1 MKSYIVRC
9 LSEALSPI
17 THSSGTAGNESV
29 IAREPVYTDR
39 GLMHVPFLSG
49 NAIRHRAVREPG
61 IMWLI
66 DRYGLRGKLSLPQ
79 LNFLLHGGNLTQS
92 TASENTRRI
101 ADMHRLWPLL
111 RLCGGSLPDQILSG
125 SMDVWRGT
133 MVCEENRKSLQV
145 SMPHLPS
152 DRLLSFERF
161 VGGYQYTR
169 GDGKKTNI
177 ARAEIIDDGS
187 SNLMIYSGSAVNRG
201 ALFFHGFVVK
211 HVSDLELGVLLLSLA
226 LWQASGGTIGGNSRL
241 GHGRLRTTLL
251 DSHDGGLLRA
261 YAEYADNVREEAVAW
276 LNDAFTPKAE
286 LREKKRTKKTA
297 AAAVEV
303 VA

>member
-1 MKSYIVRC
+1 MKSYIIRC
-9 LSEALSPI
+9 LSEAVSPI
-17 THSSGTAGNESV
+17 THASGTVGNEAV

-61 IMWLI
+61 VMWLV

-133 MVCEENRKSLQV
+133 MVCEENRNSLQG
-145 SMPHLPS
+145 SMPYLPT
-152 DRLLSFERF
+152 DRMLSFERF

-169 GDGKKTNI
+169 GDGKKTNV
-177 ARAEIIDDGS
+177 ARVEPAEDRP

-201 ALFFHGFVVK
+201 ALFFHGFVIK
-211 HVSDLELGVLLLSLA
+211 HVSELELGALLMSLA
-226 LWQASGGTIGGNSRL
+226 LWQANGGTIGGNSRL
-241 GHGRLRTTLL
+241 GHGRLKTTLL
-251 DSHDGGLLRA
+251 DNHGEGLMRA
-261 YAEYADNVREEAVAW
+261 YAEYADSVKDDAVDW

-286 LREKKRTKKTA
+286 LREKRRSKKAVA
-297 AAAVEV
+297 AEV
-303 VA
+303 PA

>member
-9 LSEALSPI
+9 LSEAVSPI
-17 THSSGTAGNESV
+17 THASGTVGNEAV

-61 IMWLI
+61 VMWLI

-92 TASENTRRI
+92 TASENTCRI

-133 MVCEENRKSLQV
+133 MVCEENRKSLQG
-145 SMPHLPS
+145 SMPYLPTG
-152 DRLLSFERF
+152 RLLSFERF

-169 GDGKKTNI
+169 GDGKKTNV
-177 ARAEIIDDGS
+177 ARAEPAEDGP

-201 ALFFHGFVVK
+201 ALFFHGFVIK
-211 HVSDLELGVLLLSLA
+211 HVSELELGALLMSLA
-226 LWQASGGTIGGNSRL
+226 LWQANGGTIGGNSRL
-241 GHGRLRTTLL
+241 GHGRLSTTLL
-251 DSHDGGLLRA
+251 DSHSDGLRRA
-261 YAEYADNVREEAVAW
+261 YAEYADSVKDDAVEW

-286 LREKKRTKKTA
+286 LREKRRSKKA
-297 AAAVEV
+297 VAVEV
-303 VA
+303 LA